1 MTVYRDIFGLS
12 VAVTPS
18 GETYVDPESKETKS
32 RRSGISLKTSR
43 GKIEVSSLE
52 LLALCH
58 LAQHDPDISPILAE
72 LKKEQMAALK
82 AL

>member
-12 VAVTPS
+12 VAVTPD
-18 GETYVDPESKETKS
+18 GETYEDDNKQTKS

-43 GKIEVSSLE
+43 GKIEISALE

-58 LAQHDPDISPILAE
+58 LAERDPEVSAVVSE
-72 LKKEQMAALK
+72 LKKAQMAVLK
-82 AL
+82 SL